1 MSYLIKRT
9 TTMEGQD
16 TVFYF
21 VRMTVMG
28 PMFNLRNT
36 ATVFETREQAQEV
49 IDDNLSNLEGV
60 IEIEEI

>member
-1 MSYLIKRT
+1 MSCLIKRT

-21 VRMTVMG
+21 VRLTVLG

-36 ATVFETREQAQEV
+36 ATVFETREEAQEM
-49 IDDNLSNLEGV
+49 IDENLSGLEGV

>member
-9 TTMEGQD
+9 TTMEGKD

-21 VRMTVMG
+21 VRLTVLG
-28 PMFNLRNT
+28 PMFNLRNM
-36 ATVFETREQAQEV
+36 ATEFESREEAQEM
-49 IDDNLSNLEGV
+49 IDDNLSGLEGI

>member
-1 MSYLIKRT
+1 MSCLIRRT

-21 VRMTVMG
+21 VRLTVLG

-36 ATVFETREQAQEV
+36 ATVFETREEAQEM
-49 IDDNLSNLEGV
+49 IDENLSGLEGV

>member
-1 MSYLIKRT
+1 MSCLIKRT

-21 VRMTVMG
+21 VRLTVLG
-28 PMFNLRNT
+28 PMFNLRNM
-36 ATVFETREQAQEV
+36 ATEFETREEAQEM
-49 IDDNLSNLEGV
+49 IDENLTGLEGV